1 MEQFFGSASALA
13 EFEKMEN
20 IQEKIKLMWGLPV
33 SQDLLKSAG
42 SGRCGGKSEGESR
55 RWRDAGN
62 KHFQAGRDMDAVR
75 RFNQAVA
82 AAPQQEGR
90 GRDLSLA
97 FANRSAALLKLGHPH
112 LALEDIAEAVKAGYP
127 QDLTYKVFER
137 RLRCLIFVESTKV
150 EVEEAHMAFEA
161 SLAFAKLDDPKKD
174 KLRLEMSELVD
185 GKSKPGQISTQI
197 HLPIPAEEVPILPD
211 AKSNLPALSSAVTIR
226 YEPGRGRF
234 AVANREIL
242 AGSLVLVEKPFVSC
256 LDVEKEEDHCHHC
269 LVNCPLR
276 QLPCQ
281 GCVRARYCSSKCRQ
295 AAGIY
300 HHFECGVKDPMVALL
315 GKLRQ
320 DGQDAAARRR
330 DFHRTCFRA
339 VAQIPF
345 EQLVAHREKLES
357 LNERVG
363 VDDGVVM
370 EDGGE
375 LMEVNKKSDVKAPSE
390 SALAS
395 SCLTLAFSLVG
406 HREKSMSRDQTSL
419 LLSAIFQLRSLQI
432 LGYFPGKRT
441 KLNPTISADEAW
453 LGEVLYSFFEKMQWN
468 THSVIEGLPDPVEE
482 KQEPV
487 FENRIQ
493 SIGKGLYP
501 SFALLNHSCES
512 NMSKYFIGDLMV
524 AQASKTIKKGE
535 EVTENYHPI
544 AMVMERDERQKYLES
559 SYNFVCACK
568 ACDNNLP
575 TIRQLPLEDN
585 LTIEAK
591 EVWAEMLAEA
601 KLLQV
606 WRPEAELEKRFSKV
620 CEIQNRLQQLA
631 PNPSRALYKAE
642 QYFWKAQRL
651 AHGNKMYMHHE
662 GENGQR
668 YHLQMRK
675 Q

>member
-1 MEQFFGSASALA
+1 MEQFFGSASA

-20 IQEKIKLMWGLPV
+20 IQDMIKLMWGLPV

-62 KHFQAGRDMDAVR
+62 KHFQAGRDMDAVS

-97 FANRSAALLKLGHPH
+97 FANRSAALLKLGHPN

-127 QDLTYKVFER
+127 QELTYKVFER
-137 RLRCLIFVESTKV
+137 RLRCLILIKSSKA
-150 EVEEAHMAFEA
+150 EVEDAHTAFEA

-185 GKSKPGQISTQI
+185 GNSKPGQISPQV
-197 HLPIPAEEVPILPD
+197 HLPIPGEEVPVLAD
-211 AKSNLPALSSAVTIR
+211 AKPSLPALSSSVTIE

-234 AVANREIL
+234 AVANREIP
-242 AGSLVLVEKPFVSC
+242 AGSLVIVEKPFVSC

-295 AAGIY
+295 AAGTY
-300 HHFECGVKDPMVALL
+300 HYFECGVKDPMVALL

-320 DGQDAAARRR
+320 DGQEAAARRR

-345 EQLVAHREKLES
+345 EQLVAHRKKLES
-357 LNERVG
+357 SNEKVG
-363 VDDGVVM
+363 VDGDEVII
-370 EDGGE
+370 
-375 LMEVNKKSDVKAPSE
+375 EVNNEGDTP
-390 SALAS
+390 SALDS
-395 SCLTLAFSLVG
+395 SRLTLAFSLVG
-406 HREKSMSRDQTSL
+406 HREKTMSRDKISL

-432 LGYFPGKRT
+432 LGYFPGKKT

-468 THSVIEGLPDPVEE
+468 THSVIEGMLDKEE
-482 KQEPV
+482 TKEPIY
-487 FENRIQ
+487 ENRIN

-501 SFALLNHSCES
+501 TFALFNHSCES
-512 NMSKYFIGDLMV
+512 NVSKYFIGDLMV
-524 AQASKTIKKGE
+524 VQASKNIKKGE

-544 AMVMERDERQKYLES
+544 AMVLERDERQKYLES
-559 SYNFVCACK
+559 SYNFVCACT
-568 ACDNNLP
+568 ACVNNLP
-575 TIRQLPLEDN
+575 TIRQLPLEEN
-585 LTIEAK
+585 LTIEAT

-606 WRPEAELEKRFSKV
+606 WRPQAELEMRFSKI
-620 CEIQNRLQQLA
+620 CEIQNRLQRLA
-631 PNPSRALYKAE
+631 PYPSRVLYKAE

-668 YHLQMRK
+668 YHLQLK
-675 Q
+675 QP